1 MRDAHHAPVL
11 WYSGRSDDPEM
22 ARCLSRSLGLPVQ
35 VAASPDE
42 LLHRLGGPGRP
53 LVLVVGEP
61 ERPYPRGGLLR
72 AVKQRASRI
81 PIVYLLGSGDPED
94 ERAVRRAGV
103 HYYAPGPVHMEEVA
117 AVVGRLARRDEGNLS
132 IGGNAA

>member
-1 MRDAHHAPVL
+1 
-11 WYSGRSDDPEM
+11 M
-22 ARCLSRSLGLPVQ
+22 ARCLSLSLGLSVQ

-42 LLHRLGGPGRP
+42 LLRRLGGPGRP

-72 AVKQRASRI
+72 AVKQKASRV
-81 PIVYLLGSGDPED
+81 PIVYLRGSGDPDD

-103 HYYAPGPVHMEEVA
+103 HYYSPGPVRMEEVA
-117 AVVGRLARRDEGNLS
+117 AVVGCLARRDEGNLS
-132 IGGNAA
+132 LGGNAA